1 MARITVPADSSTL
14 TLNGRVIQD
23 FEAGDVYTLTYA
35 NPKTAHTNSSNGGV
49 TIHERVD
56 GGVGDLVVRVQKFSD
71 DDVFL
76 NTLRN
81 SPATIIDGS
90 LKEVFNKNGQDGV
103 DTHELQSGSVTA
115 QPSPTKSDT
124 DGNSLME
131 YTIRFR
137 NVVRSI

>member
-1 MARITVPADSSTL
+1 MAKITVPADSSTL
-14 TLNGRVIQD
+14 TLNGRVIRD
-23 FEAGDVYTLTYA
+23 YEAGDVYTLTPV
-35 NPKTAHTNSSNGGV
+35 NPSTAHTNSSNGGV

-56 GGVGDLVVRVQKFSD
+56 RGVHDMVVRVQKFSD

-81 SPATIIDGS
+81 DPAGIIDGS
-90 LKEVFNKNGQDGV
+90 LKEVFTKEGAEGV
-103 DTHELQSGSVTA
+103 DTHELQSGSVTT
-115 QPSPTKSDT
+115 QPTPVKSDT

-137 NVVRSI
+137 DVVRSI

>member
-1 MARITVPADSSTL
+1 MAIITVPADSATL
-14 TLNGRVIQD
+14 TLNSRVIQD
-23 FEAGDVYTLTYA
+23 YESGDNYTMTAA
-35 NPKTAHTNSSNGGV
+35 NPATSHTNSANGGV
-49 TIHERVD
+49 TIHGRTD
-56 GGVGDLVVRVQKFSD
+56 AGVHDLVIRVQRFSD

-81 SPATIIDGS
+81 SPSAVINGS
-90 LKEVFNKNGQDGV
+90 LKEVFNKNGTDGV
-103 DTHELQSGSVTA
+103 DTHELQAGSMTT
-115 QPSPTKSDT
+115 QPSPVKSDT